1 MNEQFYGWIAE
12 CPRRLQSKYDS
23 SRYEFASK
31 CKSFKIFFNNIPEN
45 VTQHTAKDRKPR
57 FLKL

>member
-1 MNEQFYGWIAE
+1 MNEQVFGWIAE
-12 CPRRLQSKYDS
+12 CPRRLQSKNDS

-31 CKSFKIFFNNIPEN
+31 CKNFKILFNNIPEK
-45 VTQHTAKDRKPR
+45 VTQHTAKDRKLR